1 MILTDPPEL
10 DVLMDYVIPNVQT
23 KWEFLAIRLIH
34 QSDIDSIDAADQDIK
49 HKCLHVFRRWLQNSR
64 DPPPTWIKLINALKN
79 RSVGEQALAQ
89 DLEEHYNRYYPLI
102 GEL

>member
-1 MILTDPPEL
+1 MTLTDPPEL
-10 DVLMDYVIPNVQT
+10 HVLMDYVIPNVQT

-34 QSDIDSIDAADQDIK
+34 QSDIDSIDAADQDIE
-49 HKCLHVFRRWLQNSR
+49 HKCLRVFRRWLQNSR